1 MQPDS
6 QIPDDSPIE
15 ILMPDISTPLLP
27 DESPP
32 NAIANRSY
40 VVSCPSRFRDQV
52 LALCTKK
59 QCPPGDLARSMV
71 LLLPSAEIQAFRDP
85 GEPLI
90 GDRELVKIKSGS
102 QKGRTIKRK
111 PRLQLR
117 LNPGF
122 HIAFIR
128 KALAMALSIHGRALV
143 LELRPGHT
151 APPADRI
158 RKLEDETA
166 TLRKVIERISFMPLP
181 HGVSTEAEARYV
193 LGFTPGEEP
202 DSEEVRRRFKI
213 LAQAFHPDR
222 SWGCKA
228 RMMQVID
235 ARKVMERLA

>member
-1 MQPDS
+1 
-6 QIPDDSPIE
+6 
-15 ILMPDISTPLLP
+15 MPDTLTPILP
-27 DESPP
+27 DEPAP
-32 NAIANRSY
+32 DAIANRSY
-40 VVSCPSRFRDQV
+40 VIPCPSRFRDQV
-52 LALCTKK
+52 LALCTKR
-59 QCPPGDLARSMV
+59 QCLPGDLVRSMI
-71 LLLPSAEIQAFRDP
+71 LLLPTAEVETFRDP

-90 GDRELVKIKSGS
+90 GDRELVEIKSGS

-117 LNPGF
+117 LNPGYRTDF
-122 HIAFIR
+122 VR
-128 KALAMALSIHGRALV
+128 KALAMALSIHERALV

-151 APPADRI
+151 TPPTDRI

-166 TLRKVIERISFMPLP
+166 TLRGVIERISFMPLP

-202 DSEEVRRRFKI
+202 DIEQVRRRFKI

-228 RMMQVID
+228 RMVQVIE
-235 ARKVMERLA
+235 ARKVMERLS